1 MRVKYGL
8 SQVKSSD
15 KFDFVLLAY
24 LVVMAITSF
33 FAIFSAFGVIG
44 PEAGMNYLTKQI
56 VWFSVGFIALAFIMY
71 LGNDSIFQFAKIA
84 YWILMGCLI
93 YLFLSRLL
101 YTFVGGRTLPL
112 TDDVNGAISWFF
124 LPGFS
129 FQPSEFMKIVL
140 IIITAQVIDDHN
152 KNQLINS
159 FEMDFQLFLNIAK
172 WALPP
177 MILILL
183 QPDTGVVFIIAISLL
198 AMVLC
203 SGINKEWIWLIVA
216 IIVGAIGIFA
226 YLYTFHFQFLHDL
239 LGYKIDRI
247 TSLLDPE
254 SNMKNEGFQQYL
266 SLLIIGSSGLK
277 GYGLQQF
284 ITYFP
289 EAQTDLIF
297 VVIAQTWGLMGTMFI
312 VLLCIGLD
320 FHLCKIAS
328 RTKSMF
334 EKYIILGV
342 LGMTLY
348 QQVQNIGMLVGLL
361 PITGITLPLISYGG
375 SSLLSYLAAFGIIMN
390 TSSKRNDTPELS

>member
-1 MRVKYGL
+1 MKLGL
-8 SQVKSSD
+8 SKVKSSD

-24 LVVMAITSF
+24 LVVMALTSF
-33 FAIFSAFGVIG
+33 VAIYSAFGVIG
-44 PEAGMNYLTKQI
+44 TAAGINYLTKQI
-56 VWFSVGFIALAFIMY
+56 VWFSIGFIVLGFIMY

-84 YWILMGCLI
+84 YWILLGCLI
-93 YLFLSRLL
+93 VLFLARIV
-101 YTFVGGRTLPL
+101 YTLTGGKTISICR
-112 TDDVNGAISWFF
+112 DVNGAISWFF

-152 KNQLINS
+152 KNNIIKS
-159 FEMDFQLFLNIAK
+159 FEMDFQLFLEIAK

-183 QPDTGVVFIIAISLL
+183 QPDTGIVLIIALSLL

-203 SGINKEWIWLIVA
+203 SGINKEWTFLIVG
-216 IIVGAIGIFA
+216 IIVVAVVGFA
-226 YLYTFHFQFLHDL
+226 YLYAFHYQFLYDL
-239 LGYKIDRI
+239 LGYKVDRI
-247 TSLLDPE
+247 TSFLDPE
-254 SNMKNEGFQQYL
+254 SNMQNEGYQQYL
-266 SLLIIGSSGLK
+266 SLCIIGSSGLK

-284 ITYFP
+284 IAPFP

-297 VVIAQTWGLMGTMFI
+297 VVISQTWGLMGTIFI
-312 VLLCIGLD
+312 VLLCVGLD
-320 FHLCKIAS
+320 IHLCRIAAQ
-328 RTKSMF
+328 TKNMF

-348 QQVQNIGMLVGLL
+348 QQVQNIGMLIGLL

-390 TSSKRNDTPELS
+390 TSLKAKSNTDD